1 MSQTF
6 VTVPLNLPDVRVVQ
20 TELNGKGELIIT
32 IESTKAGAAC
42 RQCGRWLTKFHGH
55 DAWVTVRHLPVFG
68 QPSYLR
74 YRPKRYQ
81 CEQCEGKPT
90 TTERAAWQEA
100 NSPHTKAY
108 DTHLLLQLVNA
119 TVEDVSAKEG
129 VTYDRVL
136 GALERQICATV
147 DWTAYRVLGVMGVDE
162 IALKKGHRD
171 FVVIVTAR
179 LPEGRLVLLGVLP
192 DRQKATVV
200 QFLHTIPVRLK
211 RTLHTVCCDMYDAYT
226 EAVREELKTA
236 RLVIDRFHVAEH
248 YHAAADTLRKQELK
262 RLKQT
267 LSEADY
273 KTLKGSMWAFRKKPA
288 DLKPDE
294 RAVLD
299 RLFSYAPA
307 LKQAHELRE
316 QLTAIFNAPLSKT
329 GAKRKLRAWIK
340 RVQQSGL
347 TCFDEFL
354 KTLANWWEDIT
365 NYFVDRAN
373 SGFVEGLN
381 NKLKVLKRRCY
392 GLFNVAHLF
401 QRIYLDLEGYRLF
414 AS

>member
-1 MSQTF
+1 
-6 VTVPLNLPDVRVVQ
+6 
-20 TELNGKGELIIT
+20 
-32 IESTKAGAAC
+32 
-42 RQCGRWLTKFHGH
+42 
-55 DAWVTVRHLPVFG
+55 
-68 QPSYLR
+68 
-74 YRPKRYQ
+74 
-81 CEQCEGKPT
+81 
-90 TTERAAWQEA
+90 
-100 NSPHTKAY
+100 
-108 DTHLLLQLVNA
+108 
-119 TVEDVSAKEG
+119 
-129 VTYDRVL
+129 
-136 GALERQICATV
+136 
-147 DWTAYRVLGVMGVDE
+147 
-162 IALKKGHRD
+162 
-171 FVVIVTAR
+171 
-179 LPEGRLVLLGVLP
+179 
-192 DRQKATVV
+192 
-200 QFLHTIPVRLK
+200 
-211 RTLHTVCCDMYDAYT
+211 
-226 EAVREELKTA
+226 
-236 RLVIDRFHVAEH
+236 
-248 YHAAADTLRKQELK
+248 
-262 RLKQT
+262 
-267 LSEADY
+267 
-273 KTLKGSMWAFRKKPA
+273 MWAFRKKPA